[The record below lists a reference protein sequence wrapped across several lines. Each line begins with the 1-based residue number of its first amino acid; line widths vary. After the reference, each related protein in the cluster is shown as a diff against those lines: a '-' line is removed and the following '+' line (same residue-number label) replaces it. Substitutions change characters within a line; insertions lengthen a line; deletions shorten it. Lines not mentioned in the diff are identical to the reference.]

1 MIHGMTLTGKT
12 RETTPD
18 GRMGWDEHF
27 VRKGHPVYVV
37 IPVAT
42 SKRPALHAMV
52 TTILPL

>member
-18 GRMGWDEHF
+18 GRMGWDEYF